1 MLESLMSLGIRPLS
15 ADQIIRIWELAQY
28 QHPLDRAL
36 LCLACGCP
44 DRSMTELAALPIG
57 QRDAALLTLR
67 ELTFGSQLESQAACP
82 HCREQLEFS
91 LNVSDIRVIE
101 PDAREIG
108 PLPPEHHLQTAGLDL
123 TFRLPNSLDLAAI
136 ATVPLSEARFQLAQR
151 CLIAAER
158 SGQPVADHP
167 IPEGAIAALSQ
178 HLATADPQA
187 EIQLDLHCPACHHD
201 WQVIFDI
208 VAFLWSEIQGQAQR
222 LLQEVHLL
230 ARAYG
235 WREADI
241 LSLSAA
247 RRHYYLELVS

>member
-1 MLESLMSLGIRPLS
+1 MSLVIRPLS

-44 DRSMTELAALPIG
+44 DRSMAELAALPIG

-67 ELTFGSQLESQAACP
+67 ELTFGSRMESQAACL

-91 LNVSDIRVIE
+91 LNVSDIRVME
-101 PDAREIG
+101 PDAQEIG
-108 PLPPEHHLQTAGLDL
+108 PAPLEHHLQTGGLDL
-123 TFRLPNSLDLAAI
+123 TFRLPNSFDLAAI
-136 ATVPLSEARFQLAQR
+136 ATVPLSEARLQLAQR
-151 CLIAAER
+151 CLLTAER
-158 SGQPVADHP
+158 EGRPVSDEP
-167 IPEGAIAALSQ
+167 IPTGAIAELSQ
-178 HLATADPQA
+178 HLAIADPQA
-187 EIQLDLHCPACHHD
+187 EIQLDLHCPACD
-201 WQVIFDI
+201 RGWQVFFDI
-208 VAFLWSEIQGQAQR
+208 VAFFWSEIQAQAQR

-241 LSLSAA
+241 LSLSTA